1 MKNNQRS
8 YPRRAQEPVSRQE
21 PLRGTTRMAQEPLR
35 GKNLAILFIAL
46 SFAVI
51 LSFVFDNLIVQN
63 ISKLRNVFADE
74 VFSGITFISSE
85 IIIFFFLTS
94 LFLWKEHKRKWIL
107 PLWLTLGAS
116 AIIGFLLKI
125 VVQRMRPFQQDLVSI
140 PEMLISRS
148 YEIWNF
154 SFPSFQAML
163 VFCALPIISKEFRKI
178 KWAWIIFAFLVAF
191 SRVYFG
197 LHFLSDV
204 IVGGVLGYLI
214 GVLVIRLE
222 EKKKFGEK
230 IYKRIFR
237 NKRVYIRIRER

>member
-1 MKNNQRS
+1 MGNNIKN
-8 YPRRAQEPVSRQE
+8 
-21 PLRGTTRMAQEPLR
+21 
-35 GKNLAILFIAL
+35 KNLAVLFIVL

-63 ISKLRNVFADE
+63 ISKLRNVFLDD

-94 LFLWKEHKRKWIL
+94 LFLWQEHKRKWIL

-116 AIIGFLLKI
+116 AIISFILKI
-125 VVQRMRPFQQDLVSI
+125 AVQRMRPFQQNLVSI
-140 PEMLISRS
+140 PEMLASKS

-163 VFCALPIISKEFRKI
+163 VFCALPIISKEFPKI
-178 KWAWIIFAFLVAF
+178 KWAWIVFAFLVAF

-204 IVGGVLGYLI
+204 LVGGILGYLI
-214 GVLVIRLE
+214 GVLVIKLE
-222 EKKKFGEK
+222 NKKKFVE
-230 IYKRIFR
+230 RIFGR
-237 NKRVYIRIRER
+237 

>member
-8 YPRRAQEPVSRQE
+8 YPRRAQEPASR
-21 PLRGTTRMAQEPLR
+21 QEPLR

-46 SFAVI
+46 GFAVI

-63 ISKLRNVFADE
+63 ISKLKNLFLDE
-74 VFSGITFISSE
+74 VFLGITFISSE
-85 IIIFFFLTS
+85 IIIFFSLTS
-94 LFLWKEHKRKWIL
+94 LFLWQEHKRKWIL
-107 PLWLTLGAS
+107 PLWLTLAAS
-116 AIIGFLLKI
+116 AIISFLLK
-125 VVQRMRPFQQDLVSI
+125 VAVQRLRPFQQDLVSI
-140 PEMLISRS
+140 PEILASRS

>member
-1 MKNNQRS
+1 MKMGFFLKK
-8 YPRRAQEPVSRQE
+8 E
-21 PLRGTTRMAQEPLR
+21 TTMVEKTTKQKMKTKKQTN
-35 GKNLAILFIAL
+35 KNLAILIMAL
-46 SFAVI
+46 GFAVI

-63 ISKLRNVFADE
+63 ISKLRNVFLDD

-94 LFLWKEHKRKWIL
+94 LFLWQEHKRKWIL

-116 AIIGFLLKI
+116 AILSFILKFAI
-125 VVQRMRPFQQDLVSI
+125 QRLRPFQQDLVSI
-140 PEMLISRS
+140 PEMLASKS

-163 VFCALPIISKEFRKI
+163 VFCALPIISKEFPKI
-178 KWAWIIFAFLVAF
+178 KWAWIVFAFLVAF

-204 IVGGVLGYLI
+204 IVGGILGYLI
-214 GVLVIRLE
+214 GVLVIRAE
-222 EKKKFGEK
+222 NKKSFVR
-230 IYKRIFR
+230 RIFGR
-237 NKRVYIRIRER
+237 

>member
-8 YPRRAQEPVSRQE
+8 YPRRAQEPASRQE

-63 ISKLRNVFADE
+63 ISKLKNLFLDE
-74 VFSGITFISSE
+74 VFLGITFISSE

-107 PLWLTLGAS
+107 PLWLTLGLS
-116 AIIGFLLKI
+116 AIISFLLKI
-125 VVQRMRPFQQDLVSI
+125 SIQRLRPFQQNLVSI
-140 PEMLISRS
+140 PEMLLSKS

-163 VFCALPIISKEFRKI
+163 VFCALPILSKEFPKI
-178 KWAWIIFAFLVAF
+178 KWFWIVFACLVAF

-204 IVGGVLGYLI
+204 IIGGILGYLI
-214 GVLVIRLE
+214 GMLVIKLE
-222 EKKKFGEK
+222 NKKKF
-230 IYKRIFR
+230 INRIFR
-237 NKRVYIRIRER
+237 R

>member
-1 MKNNQRS
+1 MGNNIKN
-8 YPRRAQEPVSRQE
+8 
-21 PLRGTTRMAQEPLR
+21 
-35 GKNLAILFIAL
+35 KNLAVLFIVL
-46 SFAVI
+46 GFAVI

-63 ISKLRNVFADE
+63 ISKIRNVFLDE

-94 LFLWKEHKRKWIL
+94 LFLWQEHKRKWIL

-116 AIIGFLLKI
+116 AILSFILKFAI
-125 VVQRMRPFQQDLVSI
+125 QRLRPFQQDLVSI
-140 PEMLISRS
+140 PEMLMSKS

-163 VFCALPIISKEFRKI
+163 VFCALPILSKEFPKI
-178 KWAWIIFAFLVAF
+178 KWAWIVFAFLVAF

-204 IVGGVLGYLI
+204 IIGGILGYLI
-214 GVLVIRLE
+214 GMLVIKLE
-222 EKKKFGEK
+222 NKKKLIK
-230 IYKRIFR
+230 SKNIP
-237 NKRVYIRIRER
+237 